1 MATRWRASAG
11 PYERDSRS
19 GMESVLRRQLLY
31 LGAVA
36 AFARP
41 QKPQQQT
48 NSVTAGATEDQ
59 TIRVGLVLSSFKDSE
74 DHYGAKVKGLPDPR
88 PAGADLSDAQLD
100 ALVRKAL
107 AFGTKGK
114 IELSSIPAADDWV
127 LIKTDVSACGS
138 GALRPAPGSIA
149 DLRVVRSLLGYLVE
163 NKCGA
168 RITIAEGLGG
178 CGDAWASEWNGAFG
192 GLSYKRMIADFS
204 RLHPSIKFDLMDLD
218 QQPAIALPVE
228 GKTLARRNTEQSYSI
243 PKAIQQCDRL
253 ISVAPLAVDSRLGA
267 ALTFG
272 NYLSIA
278 SASRYGTARSGLEKL
293 GEPAEIAVDLFSYH
307 PADYAILG
315 GSWGMEEGGSV
326 HHNLI
331 VAGASAVSVDAVA
344 AAVMGFAAGDLQVL
358 PMAERKG
365 FGSRDVDA
373 IWVRGNEIEQARRPF
388 RKPAGWTAP
397 QPLAI

>member
-1 MATRWRASAG
+1 
-11 PYERDSRS
+11 
-19 GMESVLRRQLLY
+19 VLRRQLLY
-31 LGAVA
+31 LGAAA

-41 QKPQQQT
+41 QKPQKSPEQT
-48 NSVTAGATEDQ
+48 DVVIAGATDDQ
-59 TIRVGLVLSSFKDSE
+59 TVRVGLVLSTFKDSE
-74 DHYGAKVKGLPDPR
+74 DHYGAKVAGLPDPR
-88 PAGADLSDAQLD
+88 PVDADLSDAQLN

-114 IELSSIPAADDWV
+114 PELSSMVAADDWV
-127 LIKTDVSACGS
+127 VIKVDVSACGNAAP
-138 GALRPAPGSIA
+138 GRVPGSIA
-149 DLRVVRSLLGYLVE
+149 DLRVVRSLIGYLAE

-168 RITIAEGLGG
+168 RITIAEGLGE
-178 CGDAWASEWNGAFG
+178 CGDAWSSEWDGAFG
-192 GLSYKRMIADFS
+192 GLSYKKMVAEFS
-204 RLHPSIKFDLMDLD
+204 RSHPSIKFELMDLD

-228 GKTLARRNTEQSYSI
+228 GKALARRNTEQSYFI
-243 PKAIQQCDRL
+243 PKAVQQCDRL
-253 ISVAPLAVDSRLGA
+253 ISVAPLKVHPRLGA

-272 NYLSIA
+272 NYLGIA
-278 SASRYGTARSGLEKL
+278 PATRYGTAKEGLDKL

-307 PADYAILG
+307 PADYALLG
-315 GSWGMEEGGSV
+315 GSWGMEEGRSV

-344 AAVMGFAAGDLQVL
+344 AAVMGFAPGDLEVL
-358 PMAERKG
+358 PMAEHRG

-397 QPLAI
+397 PHR